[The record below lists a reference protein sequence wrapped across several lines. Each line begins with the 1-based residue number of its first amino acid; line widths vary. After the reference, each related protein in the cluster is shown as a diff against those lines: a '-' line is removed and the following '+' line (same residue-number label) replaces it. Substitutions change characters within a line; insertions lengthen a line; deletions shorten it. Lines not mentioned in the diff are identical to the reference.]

1 MSKFSLSLAERAV
14 IKKDCGEVWHAKM
27 ARGTLIALPLVL
39 TVVLPV
45 FYTVLIALI
54 PPEELNGMDK
64 VLSMLPA
71 GLQQLDVRQITFYM
85 LGNTLSPMFFLMV
98 PLMVSTASA
107 ASSFVG
113 ERERGTLQTLLL
125 TPVSVK
131 KLFRAKVL
139 GCVLLSLA
147 ATLFSFIFFAVVM
160 TVGGAI
166 FQTPYFFNWNWAV
179 LLVLLAPSLTFFGVM
194 FMVLI
199 SGRSKSYIEAFQ
211 SAGYI
216 VLPIVLLFVGQFT
229 GLFQLNALLL
239 FVISI
244 CVIVLDVVLFHFV
257 SKSFTPE
264 RLLK

>member
-1 MSKFSLSLAERAV
+1 M
-14 IKKDCGEVWHAKM
+14 
-27 ARGTLIALPLVL
+27 
-39 TVVLPV
+39 
-45 FYTVLIALI
+45 
-54 PPEELNGMDK
+54 
-64 VLSMLPA
+64 
-71 GLQQLDVRQITFYM
+71 
-85 LGNTLSPMFFLMV
+85 
-98 PLMVSTASA
+98 
-107 ASSFVG
+107 
-113 ERERGTLQTLLL
+113 
-125 TPVSVK
+125 
-131 KLFRAKVL
+131 
-139 GCVLLSLA
+139 LSLA

-244 CVIVLDVVLFHFV
+244 YVIVLDVVLFHFV